1 MGTRPSYLLLWCNL
15 NMSQSN
21 VRVLSKPEE
30 VAAYV
35 DQARLASDEDK
46 ESLGFLPERAYKEAA
61 YQGKLLIAIVQE
73 SNDLVYA
80 GHLLH
85 GGVFPH
91 ARIFQVF
98 TVARFRRRGIGRRLV
113 EAIVR
118 TAESLQFMSVV
129 AKVADDLA
137 ANEFWERL
145 LFEVVRTKAGG
156 RTTGRQ
162 INVRVRELDGPRLF
176 SLVTPAAQPSTLDL
190 KLISRLSD
198 VSPTYVLDL
207 NILYDLLKKRANVE
221 DVGRI
226 VRASFNN
233 LVRLAVTEE
242 FIKELE
248 RTSIPDPT
256 DPILEMAR
264 RLPRLKAPPLQ
275 ILDQIVMELRTVL
288 FPNET
293 LTRTL
298 RSQDQ
303 SDLVHLATAIHH
315 KASGFVTGEKAI
327 LRSREALQSRYSLDV
342 LGANEFANIVEP
354 TESEIAEV
362 QAFTAGQVLQGR
374 PAHENDITLV
384 EAFLGRMNCPQQ
396 LKEEAIANDSGR
408 PRRRVLIT
416 LDGAVVAFGSWEI
429 PSATRPHVRALVCVD
444 EDRAT
449 VTLAAEYLLDLIS
462 RESFSDYPTQSSLR
476 LLPGHTATKRIA
488 IAHGFRP
495 SADES
500 SVSNTLQKIALG
512 RIVTSK
518 NWGWVRQQLKKGMT
532 LELPE
537 SIPLFH
543 SPEQTISIK
552 GPTGQEVNI
561 PLRELETLLSPT
573 LFCLPGRPAAIVPI
587 RRVYAADL
595 IGGAKQRSM
604 LASPEAVLLR
614 ERVYFSNPRTAGI
627 FTKGIP
633 ILFYES
639 ARNGGSASV
648 MATARVV
655 RAELVPSDGANHELF
670 QRGVLDK
677 KILTKICSANMTV
690 ATTIDNIMLL
700 QNPVRLARLR
710 ELGAIDGANL
720 VTARLLLGEQ
730 VIQIIEEGIA

>member
-1 MGTRPSYLLLWCNL
+1 MGIRPSCLLLRCIL
-15 NMSQSN
+15 NMSQSD

-35 DQARLASDEDK
+35 HQARLASDGDK
-46 ESLGFLPERAYKEAA
+46 EALGFLPEQAYKEAA

-73 SNDLVYA
+73 GNDLIYA

-91 ARIFQVF
+91 ARIFQIF

-118 TAESLQFMSVV
+118 TAERLQFMRVV
-129 AKVADDLA
+129 ARVADDLA
-137 ANEFWERL
+137 ANQFWERL
-145 LFEVVRTKAGG
+145 SFEIVRTISGG

-162 INVRVRELDGPRLF
+162 INVRVRELDGLRLF
-176 SLVTPAAQPSTLDL
+176 SLAAHVVQSSALDL

-242 FIKELE
+242 FIRELE

-275 ILDQIVMELRTVL
+275 ILNQIVTELATVL
-288 FPNET
+288 FADKT
-293 LTRTL
+293 LSRTL
-298 RSQDQ
+298 RSQDH
-303 SDLVHLATAIHH
+303 SDLVHLATAIYH

-327 LRSREALQSRYSLDV
+327 LRSREALQARYSLDV
-342 LGANEFANIVEP
+342 LGANEFADSVEP
-354 TESEIAEV
+354 SESEIAEV

-374 PAHENDITLV
+374 PAHDNDIALV
-384 EAFLGRMNCPQQ
+384 KVFLERMKCPQQ

-408 PRRRVLIT
+408 PRRRILIT
-416 LDGAVVAFGSWEI
+416 LEGAVVAFGSWEI
-429 PSATRPHVRALVCVD
+429 PSATRPHVQALLCVD

-449 VTLAAEYLLDLIS
+449 VTLAVEYLLDLIS

-476 LLPGHTATKRIA
+476 LLPGHIATKGIA

-495 SADES
+495 PADES
-500 SVSNTLQKIALG
+500 FVGNTLQKIALG

-518 NWGWVRQQLKKGMT
+518 NWAWVRQQLKKGMN

-543 SPEQTISIK
+543 SSEQTILIK
-552 GPTGQEVNI
+552 GPTGQQVNI
-561 PLRELETLLSPT
+561 PLRELEILLSPT
-573 LFCLPGRPAAIVPI
+573 LFCLPGRPGAIVPI

-595 IGGAKQRSM
+595 IGGARQRSM
-604 LASPEAVLLR
+604 LALPEAVLLR
-614 ERVYFSNPRTAGI
+614 ERVYFSHPRTAGI
-627 FTKGIP
+627 FTKGVP

-648 MATARVV
+648 TATARVV
-655 RAELVPSDGANHELF
+655 RTELVPRDGANEELF
-670 QRGVLDK
+670 RRGVLDK
-677 KILTKICSANMTV
+677 SILKKICLANTTV
-690 ATTIDNIMLL
+690 ATTIDSIMLL
-700 QNPVRLARLR
+700 SNPVRLARLR
-710 ELGAIDGANL
+710 DLGAIDGANL
-720 VTARLLLGEQ
+720 VTARPLNSEQ
-730 VIQIIEEGIA
+730 VTQIIDEGMA